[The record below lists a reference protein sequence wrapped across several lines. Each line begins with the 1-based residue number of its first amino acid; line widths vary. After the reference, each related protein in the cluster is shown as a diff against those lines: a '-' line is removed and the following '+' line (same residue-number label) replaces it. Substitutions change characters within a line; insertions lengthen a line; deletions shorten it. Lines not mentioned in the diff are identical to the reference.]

1 MSISDQ
7 LTRRITQIDAWI
19 VQVLDIMLMVQMA
32 NKENK
37 SNIKKVAGLLHTR
50 NSKHLFEHD
59 QKNDSFSS
67 QRRVFDHK

>member
-37 SNIKKVAGLLHTR
+37 KQHQESGRPSTYKKLKTPI
-50 NSKHLFEHD
+50 
-59 QKNDSFSS
+59 
-67 QRRVFDHK
+67 